1 MSQSKGPQGDRLI
14 STSTP
19 MRAKEAVS
27 MIRTQA
33 AREAN
38 ENPKSTAEPLSSMP
52 SEHELPG
59 AAPLLGDEMG
69 EATTYLMLLVM
80 RL

>member
-1 MSQSKGPQGDRLI
+1 MSLGKGPQGDRLI

-19 MRAKEAVS
+19 MRAKEADC
-27 MIRTQA
+27 
-33 AREAN
+33 RE
-38 ENPKSTAEPLSSMP
+38 ESSSKVGQRRFLKTKAEPLSYLP

-69 EATTYLMLLVM
+69 EATSYLMLLVM